1 MTDSKLD
8 RFLKKAC
15 RELSAR
21 LIRDGQGHLPLEDYE
36 GMLIADTWQAL
47 FIHREASLHHS
58 STCRE
63 EILKAAAGRFSV
75 SRGTRSPF
83 GDVERVILTGRN
95 IPFVVDFPFADTPM
109 TDDFGFVYPQGHK
122 PGSGHYRGVHLSA
135 AETVGLMEEFDRA
148 VPQIRERAKSLRLET
163 LRTVSLKAVN
173 GPFCTE
179 RLKDTLG
186 AAGIPY
192 SLRMDGQDAMVT
204 VSLGKEM
211 QLAVRIPPEKAVVM
225 TGSLMELVESTRKS
239 MERFGH
245 PYTVHEEER
254 IHKDS

>member
-8 RFLKKAC
+8 RFLEKAC

-21 LIRDGQGHLPLEDYE
+21 LIRDGQGHLPPEDYE
-36 GMLIADTWQAL
+36 GMLIADTWQSL

-58 STCRE
+58 GTCRE

-135 AETVGLMEEFDRA
+135 DETVGLMEEFDRA

-192 SLRMDGQDAMVT
+192 SIRMDGKDAVVNVT
-204 VSLGKEM
+204 LCKGVHLS
-211 QLAVRIPPEKAVVM
+211 VRIPPEKAIDM
-225 TGSLMELVESTRKS
+225 TDGLMELAESTRKAS
-239 MERFGH
+239 ERFGH
-245 PYTVHEEER
+245 PYTVR
-254 IHKDS
+254 SSNKK